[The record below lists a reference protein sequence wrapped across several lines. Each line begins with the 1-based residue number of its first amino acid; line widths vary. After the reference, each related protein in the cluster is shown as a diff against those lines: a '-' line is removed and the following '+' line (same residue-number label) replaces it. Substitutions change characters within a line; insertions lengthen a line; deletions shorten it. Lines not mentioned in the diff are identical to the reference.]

1 MSNKT
6 EINPMV
12 AYSEASAL
20 NEFYK
25 NRCLLLANAL
35 SEKNTTLETVTQ
47 ERDLYLEEMQ
57 RLQLLQEQKEG
68 NK

>member
-1 MSNKT
+1 MSNKI

-20 NEFYK
+20 NEFYR
-25 NRCLLLANAL
+25 NRCMALANKL
-35 SEKNTTLETVTQ
+35 SEITDQMTVVTN
-47 ERDLYLEEMQ
+47 ERDMWLEEMQ

-68 NK
+68 KE